1 MKKKLNILVLFS
13 FILLSCGQEGSNVT
27 ATTDNN
33 NEDGSSAIVYD
44 SKILM
49 ELFTSTTCGP
59 CLPQNTTLNRY
70 LDPMSAVY
78 AGDLADKWILLRYH
92 VWWPSAGDP
101 FYDWNPQPVILSL
114 IHI

>member
-49 ELFTSTTCGP
+49 ELF
-59 CLPQNTTLNRY
+59 
-70 LDPMSAVY
+70 
-78 AGDLADKWILLRYH
+78 
-92 VWWPSAGDP
+92 
-101 FYDWNPQPVILSL
+101 F
-114 IHI
+114 